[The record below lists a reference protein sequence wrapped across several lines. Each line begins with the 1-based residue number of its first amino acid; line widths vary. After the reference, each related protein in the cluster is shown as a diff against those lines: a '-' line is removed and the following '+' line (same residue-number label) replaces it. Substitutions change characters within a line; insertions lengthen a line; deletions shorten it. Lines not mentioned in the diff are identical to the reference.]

1 MTKPDLKIVRR
12 KLPPPYAQPTN
23 ADRENLYIGTI
34 VLVLGAI
41 ALSSLAILAAV
52 IFWVLT

>member
-52 IFWVLT
+52 IYWVLT